1 MDTVDTGG
9 GRGAILL
16 AVCRGKVSEG
26 INFKDKHGR
35 CVVLTGIP
43 YPCLAELTVE
53 LQKQAFDDLNI
64 SGLTGRVWYEQD
76 AIRAVNQALGR
87 VISGKFDF
95 GFVPLL

>member
-1 MDTVDTGG
+1 MIRDCMAAMDIGR
-9 GRGAILL
+9 GRGAIQL
-16 AVCRGKVSEG
+16 AVCRGKVSDG

-64 SGLTGRVWYEQD
+64 PGLTGRVWYEQD
-76 AIRAVNQALGR
+76 AIRAVNQAL
-87 VISGKFDF
+87 
-95 GFVPLL
+95 